1 MLDKS
6 ILDKVVAFFKTLGT
20 KKASGEPIDLGRR
33 PRQFDNSKEVILT
46 DDLSAQEK
54 PAPKSTKTAKRVRKE
69 KETLSKESP
78 VETSSLSAPKAAPNV
93 VVAKVRPRKVFS
105 PEVEALRTQYPWRK
119 LRVETPLPVQTLPE
133 PLFFLS
139 NNNQPVE
146 ANKLEISFVKEL
158 LEKAAQAGVENKF
171 TFSMSAT
178 MNVVVKYK
186 KKLIGRVYLHGKKNK
201 MVFKVDGKTLA
212 EDGLTLS
219 DCKKLLIIWIGQIKE
234 SAA

>member
-1 MLDKS
+1 MVDKNLS
-6 ILDKVVAFFKTLGT
+6 GSLAKFKAICAFLF
-20 KKASGEPIDLGRR
+20 P
-33 PRQFDNSKEVILT
+33 
-46 DDLSAQEK
+46 
-54 PAPKSTKTAKRVRKE
+54 
-69 KETLSKESP
+69 
-78 VETSSLSAPKAAPNV
+78 SLM
-93 VVAKVRPRKVFS
+93 
-105 PEVEALRTQYPWRK
+105 
-119 LRVETPLPVQTLPE
+119 
-133 PLFFLS
+133 
-139 NNNQPVE
+139 
-146 ANKLEISFVKEL
+146 SFVKEL

-219 DCKKLLIIWIGQIKE
+219 DCKKLLIIWVGQIKE

>member
-1 MLDKS
+1 M
-6 ILDKVVAFFKTLGT
+6 
-20 KKASGEPIDLGRR
+20 
-33 PRQFDNSKEVILT
+33 
-46 DDLSAQEK
+46 
-54 PAPKSTKTAKRVRKE
+54 
-69 KETLSKESP
+69 
-78 VETSSLSAPKAAPNV
+78 
-93 VVAKVRPRKVFS
+93 
-105 PEVEALRTQYPWRK
+105 
-119 LRVETPLPVQTLPE
+119 ETPLPVQTLPE

-139 NNNQPVE
+139 NDNQPVE

>member
-1 MLDKS
+1 M
-6 ILDKVVAFFKTLGT
+6 
-20 KKASGEPIDLGRR
+20 
-33 PRQFDNSKEVILT
+33 
-46 DDLSAQEK
+46 
-54 PAPKSTKTAKRVRKE
+54 
-69 KETLSKESP
+69 
-78 VETSSLSAPKAAPNV
+78 
-93 VVAKVRPRKVFS
+93 RPRKVFS

-139 NNNQPVE
+139 NDNQPVE